1 MGKVTYQ
8 REDRRRKLTFR
19 SLRRRGSVAD
29 EGEAMRRTRTMVTI
43 ASLMAAAALVLAA
56 CSSSPAPSASGG
68 KAKGTTV
75 PTGGTAQQG
84 GTAVWAELPSDTPNF
99 IFPFDPPGLFS
110 VSNISQFQYLMY
122 RPLYWFGQGTTPDL
136 NLSLSV
142 GKNPVYSADS
152 KTITIDLNNYVWSN
166 GETVTAQ

>member
-1 MGKVTYQ
+1 MK
-8 REDRRRKLTFR
+8 
-19 SLRRRGSVAD
+19 
-29 EGEAMRRTRTMVTI
+29 RTRTMVTI
-43 ASLMAAAALVLAA
+43 AAVVTAAALLLAA
-56 CSSSPAPSASGG
+56 CSSSTTPSAKTGA
-68 KAKGTTV
+68 KANGTTV
-75 PTGGTAQQG
+75 PTGGTPTTG
-84 GTAVWAELPSDTPNF
+84 GTAVYAELPNDTPNF

-142 GKNPVYSADS
+142 GKNPVYSNGS

-166 GETVTAQ
+166 GETVTAQDV